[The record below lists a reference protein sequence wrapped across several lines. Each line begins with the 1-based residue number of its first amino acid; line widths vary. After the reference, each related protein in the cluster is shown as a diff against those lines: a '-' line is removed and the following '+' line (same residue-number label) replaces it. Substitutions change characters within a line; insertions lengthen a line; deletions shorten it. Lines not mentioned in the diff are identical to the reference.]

1 MATKLSNEQRGKIL
15 YGIADNLRNDIAI
28 AHLAGEAGVEDGL
41 SRILALV
48 DSERAAIAAPDR
60 SDETAQ
66 EWERDMARD
75 REMRED
81 YRQADG
87 MMHSQFVSRE
97 EW

>member
-1 MATKLSNEQRGKIL
+1 MAIKLSNEQRGKLL

-60 SDETAQ
+60 SDAVVA
-66 EWERDMARD
+66 EWESDMARD
-75 REMRED
+75 RAMRGEH
-81 YRQADG
+81 A
-87 MMHSQFVSRE
+87 
-97 EW
+97 